1 MKSSTKIAKSVSAV
15 IELLASEILAMP
27 DPKTDK
33 PKRSLKSDQLDM
45 LKLSIRTILAD
56 SLSILFSKNACR
68 EASIHKA
75 IGHYTKS
82 RYCSDLSYKIHVKR
96 AYEGLCELGY
106 LFETKAGV
114 SQGPVGKYLTRYI
127 ATEKLINLFDSET
140 FKALPVVL
148 KKPKN
153 MDSIRVTQK
162 IKRKDTKT
170 GKMVDVKVLVN
181 YEDSDLTNLFR
192 SNLAKINKVLEANWI
207 DLEMS
212 DDEITDMQIFMQN
225 DPEDEDTPPSISF
238 NARAL
243 HRVFNDTDFNL
254 GGRFYGGWWQ
264 GIPSKFRKRI
274 LINGKRTCE
283 VDYSTYH
290 PTMLYLQEGL
300 TPPEDPYSAVVRRL
314 ACPNEELGRKGIK
327 QVFNAMLNAKQPM
340 NQPPKHFDP
349 KKYGLGSWKQASD
362 AVLKEHKLIAH
373 QFYSGVGLE
382 LQRLDSDI
390 AELIMLH
397 FADMNIPVLPV
408 HDSFIVHSGYEI
420 ALIEQMENVYEKFFK
435 KTPLTKVD
443 NFLSRRS
450 KDSGDI
456 EREPVTAE
464 SALEY
469 MHTGHEM
476 RLNFFRDTLRT

>member
-1 MKSSTKIAKSVSAV
+1 MIAPENV
-15 IELLASEILAMP
+15 ISGVIIKLADEVMALP
-27 DPKTDK
+27 DPDSGKT
-33 PKRSLKSDQLDM
+33 KRALKGDQLEV
-45 LKLSIRTILAD
+45 LKLSLRTILAD
-56 SLSILFSKNACR
+56 SLSILFSKSAHR

-75 IGHYTKS
+75 TGYYTKS
-82 RYCSDLSYKIHVKR
+82 RYCTDLSYKIHIKR

-114 SQGPVGKYLTRYI
+114 SNGPVGKYLTRYM
-127 ATEKLINLFDSET
+127 ATEKLTNLFDAEA

-162 IKRKDTKT
+162 VKRKDAKT
-170 GKMVDVKVLVN
+170 GKMVDVKVLVD
-181 YEDSDLTNLFR
+181 YEDTKQTHLFR

-212 DDEITDMQIFMQN
+212 DDEIAEMQIIMQN

-243 HRVFNDTDFNL
+243 HRVFNDTDFTL

-264 GIPSKFRKRI
+264 GIPSKFRERI

-290 PTMLYLQEGL
+290 PTMLYLQEKL
-300 TPPEDPYSAVVRRL
+300 TPPDDPYSAVVRRL

-340 NQPPKHFDP
+340 SQPPKHFDP

-362 AVLKEHKLIAH
+362 AVLKEHKRIAH
-373 QFYSGVGLE
+373 HFYSGVGLK

-390 AELIMLH
+390 AEIIMLH

-408 HDSFIVHSGYEI
+408 HDSFIVHSGYES
-420 ALIEQMENVYEKFFK
+420 ALIEQMEIVYERIFK
-435 KTPLTKVD
+435 KLPLTKVD
-443 NFLSRRS
+443 NFLSQRS
-450 KDSGDI
+450 EASRDI
-456 EREPVTAE
+456 EREPVTAGD
-464 SALEY
+464 SLEY
-469 MHTGHEM
+469 ASTGHDY
-476 RLNFFRDTLRT
+476 RLTLFKGWQ